1 MYSKLRSAIVL
12 TVVVGLLIPVSVSS
26 FFTLGQ
32 RQQALTQRMLSDHER
47 LTEILALGMQEPLW
61 NLNPNGGLPLLESLL
76 SDRRIVTV
84 AVRDNKGREFLSK
97 QYPERRQGGDGG
109 QLTLERNVVSQ
120 GGEVIGRVALEMD
133 KGQLDSEVARDRQLF
148 AWTVIGQLLLSLV
161 LIVTLLQRRVLDPVK
176 RLMRESGRLAA
187 RDLAT
192 PFIWEQ
198 KDELGS
204 LGVSLEHTRRALQA
218 LFSEIEAKNLMLEK
232 DIEQRALTEQELQR
246 HRDHLEELVRERT
259 LELQTA
265 KERADV
271 ANQAKSKFLSSMTHE
286 LRTPLNA
293 ILGYAQILRYD
304 KGLNERQTAGLNTI
318 QQSGE
323 HLLTLITDLLDM
335 AKIESGKFELLP
347 EPVKL
352 QLFLQGIVDIMR
364 VRAEQKSLQ
373 LVFEPSMHLPHTVI
387 LDENRL
393 RQVLLN
399 LLGNAIKFT
408 DFGYIRMRVSATS
421 ESVNKI
427 RLTFEIEDTGVGIS
441 KTQLDCIFQPF
452 EQVGDMR
459 RKSGGTGLGLSISQ
473 QLVRLM
479 GSDIQVTSHIG
490 AGSRFTFDIVVP
502 VSVRDVL
509 PVVPTRMA
517 VAYRGLRKKILVV
530 DDVVANRE
538 MLKDLLNG
546 RGFDVYLAENGQ
558 EGIEQAEN
566 IRPDVILMDIVMP
579 VMDGLAATRRIRQIP
594 EINAVPVIAISASVA
609 SDDQE
614 GMIKAG
620 ANAFMS
626 KPVNQ
631 DLLLEKIGELL
642 DLTWV
647 YEALPVVADES
658 RATSTTEELVVPPQ
672 KEMSALYQLAL
683 EGSMKDI
690 RKQADHIEAID
701 SRYKPFADKLR
712 VLAKSYQSK
721 AILEMVN
728 DCVEGNARR

>member
-1 MYSKLRSAIVL
+1 
-12 TVVVGLLIPVSVSS
+12 
-26 FFTLGQ
+26 
-32 RQQALTQRMLSDHER
+32 MLSDHER

-109 QLTLERNVVSQ
+109 QLTLERDVVSQ
-120 GGEVIGRVALEMD
+120 GGEVIGQVSLEMD
-133 KGQLDSEVARDRQLF
+133 KGQLDSEVANDRRLF
-148 AWTVIGQLLLSLV
+148 AWTVIGQLLLSLI

-192 PFIWEQ
+192 PFVWEQ

-218 LFSEIEAKNLMLEK
+218 LFSEIETKNLMLEK
-232 DIEQRALTEQELQR
+232 DIEQRTLTELELQR

-259 LELQTA
+259 RELQAA
-265 KERADV
+265 KERADI
-271 ANQAKSKFLSSMTHE
+271 ANQAKSTFLSSMTHE

-293 ILGYAQILRYD
+293 ILGYAQILKYD
-304 KGLNERQTAGLNTI
+304 KSVGERQLTGLNTI

-323 HLLTLITDLLDM
+323 HLLALITDLLDM
-335 AKIESGKFELLP
+335 AKIESGKFELLT
-347 EPVKL
+347 EPIML
-352 QLFLQGIVDIMR
+352 EAFLIGIVDIMR

-373 LVFEPSMHLPHTVI
+373 LAFEPSAHLPHTVI

-408 DFGYIRMRVSATS
+408 DAGHIRMRVSASSASVS
-421 ESVNKI
+421 ET

-441 KTQLDCIFQPF
+441 KSQLDCIFQPF

-459 RKSGGTGLGLSISQ
+459 RKYGGTGLGLSISR

-479 GSDIQVTSHIG
+479 GSDIHVTSQLG

-502 VSVRDVL
+502 VSSRDAV
-509 PVVPTRMA
+509 PAAPTRVA
-517 VAYRGLRKKILVV
+517 VAYRGLRRKILVV
-530 DDVVANRE
+530 DDVVANQE
-538 MLKDLLNG
+538 MLKDLLSG
-546 RGFDVYLAENGQ
+546 RGFDVYLAANGQ
-558 EGIEQAEN
+558 EGVDQAVK

-579 VMDGLAATRRIRQIP
+579 VMDGLEATRCIREIP
-594 EINAVPVIAISASVA
+594 ETRAVPVIVISASVA
-609 SDDQE
+609 SEDQE
-614 GMIKAG
+614 GTIRAG
-620 ANAFMS
+620 ANAFIS
-626 KPVNQ
+626 KPVDQ
-631 DLLLEKIGELL
+631 DILLEKIGELL
-642 DLTWV
+642 KLTWV
-647 YEALPVVADES
+647 YEALPDVADES
-658 RATSTTEELVVPPQ
+658 PASSMVEELMVPSA
-672 KEMSALYQLAL
+672 KEMNALYQLAL
-683 EGSMKDI
+683 EGNMRDI
-690 RKQADHIEAID
+690 RNQADHIERID
-701 SRYKPFADKLR
+701 PKYKPFADKLR
-712 VLAKSYQSK
+712 ILAKSYQSK
-721 AILEMVN
+721 AILDMVN
-728 DCVEGNARR
+728 DCVEGSARR